1 MSAGPP
7 RCKSVR
13 LVQIRHIGVSA
24 VAIGA
29 VRQYKLPRMSTP
41 PAIHPLLDAIDT
53 PADLRRLPVT
63 KLAELAQEL
72 RQFLIQSVSTRGG
85 HFAAGLGTVELTIAL
100 HYVYNTPYDRL
111 VWDVGHQAYP
121 HKVLTGRRERLHT
134 IKQHRGLAPF
144 PTRAESEY
152 DTFGVGHS
160 STSISAALGMAVA
173 AAQRGEDRR
182 AVAIIGDGALT
193 AGMAFE
199 ALNHAGSSPTDLLI
213 VLNDN
218 DMSIS
223 ENVGALSN
231 YLARALSGSMYSH
244 LRESGKKVL
253 RQMPTVWELARR
265 SEEHIKG
272 MVLPGT
278 LFEEMGFNYI
288 GPIDGHDVKALV
300 TTLRNLKKLHGPQF
314 LHVVTRKGKGY
325 APAEADPIKW
335 HGPGPFDPA
344 SGLIFKEASAGPT
357 YSQIFGKWL
366 CDMAESDPKIIGITP
381 AMREGSGLVE
391 FSKRFPER
399 YYDVA
404 IAEQHAVT
412 FAAGLAAEGLKP
424 VVAIY
429 STFLQRAYDQLI
441 HDVAL
446 QNLPVIFALDRAGLV
461 GSDGATH
468 QGSYDLSFLR
478 CIPNMVVMAPAD
490 ENECRQMLYTATTL
504 SSPSAVRYPRGT
516 GCGAAIAA
524 DMTAMPVGRAQ
535 LRRDGRSGLAIMVF
549 GTLAES
555 ARKIAERLDATLV
568 NMRFVKPLDE
578 DMVAAIAAR
587 HRAIVTIEEN
597 AVMGGAGSAVNEV
610 LAASGIALPML
621 NLGIPDRFIEHGS
634 RDSCLAAA
642 GLDLAGLTASVEHW
656 WAPQA
661 QERQAQERI
670 RSVGMAA
677 GT

>member
-1 MSAGPP
+1 MN
-7 RCKSVR
+7 
-13 LVQIRHIGVSA
+13 
-24 VAIGA
+24 
-29 VRQYKLPRMSTP
+29 
-41 PAIHPLLDAIDT
+41 PAPDKYPLLYAIES
-53 PADLRRLPVT
+53 PADLRRMSFGELPA
-63 KLAELAQEL
+63 LAAELRE
-72 RQFLIQSVSTRGG
+72 FLIQSVSTRGG

-100 HYVYNTPYDRL
+100 HYVFNTPHDRL

-121 HKVLTGRRERLHT
+121 HKVLTGRRDRLHT
-134 IKQHRGLAPF
+134 IKQNGGLAPF
-144 PTRAESEY
+144 PARHESEY

-173 AAQRGEDRR
+173 AARTGSDRR
-182 AVAIIGDGALT
+182 VVAVIGDGAMT

-199 ALNHAGSSPTDLLI
+199 ALNHAGSLPADLLVI
-213 VLNDN
+213 LNDN

-231 YLARALSGSMYSH
+231 HFARVLSGRVYAH
-244 LRESGKKVL
+244 LREGGKKVL

-265 SEEHIKG
+265 SEEHLKG

-288 GPIDGHDVKALV
+288 GPMDGHDVKALV
-300 TTLRNLKKLHGPQF
+300 LTLRNIRKLRGPQF

-344 SGLIFKEASAGPT
+344 SGTIFKEKSSGPT
-357 YSQIFGKWL
+357 YSQVFGQWL
-366 CDMAESDPKIIGITP
+366 CDMAERDPRIIGITP

-391 FSKRFPER
+391 FSKRFPDR
-399 YYDVA
+399 YFDVA

-446 QNLPVIFALDRAGLV
+446 QGLPVVFALDRAGLV

-468 QGSYDLSFLR
+468 QGSYDLTYLR
-478 CIPNMVVMAPAD
+478 CIPNMVIMAPAD
-490 ENECRQMLYTATTL
+490 ENECRQMLYTA
-504 SSPSAVRYPRGT
+504 SALEGPAMVRYPRG
-516 GCGAAIAA
+516 CGPGVAVASEL
-524 DMTAMPVGRAQ
+524 TALGLGKAQ
-535 LRRDGRSGLAIMVF
+535 LRREGKSGLAVLAF
-549 GTLAES
+549 GALVAPAQS
-555 ARKIAERLDATLV
+555 IAERLDATFV

-578 DMVAAIAAR
+578 DLIVALAAR
-587 HRAIVTIEEN
+587 HRALVTIEEN
-597 AVMGGAGSAVNEV
+597 VTQGGAGSAVGEV
-610 LAASGIALPML
+610 LASEGLQLPL
-621 NLGIPDRFIEHGS
+621 LQLGIPDRFIEHGS
-634 RDSCLAAA
+634 REGCLAAA
-642 GLDLAGLTASVEHW
+642 GLDAASLSASVERW
-656 WAPQA
+656 WAMQSR
-661 QERQAQERI
+661 ERL
-670 RSVGMAA
+670 RSA
-677 GT
+677 GGA